1 MPAFTLAPT
10 HKAPHHRAPAA
21 HRACLLAIGA
31 VMAALG
37 GCAAMSADECR
48 TADWREQGM
57 RDALAGHGRTRLQD
71 VREACA
77 EAGVVP
83 AEGLYWQGWQR
94 GIAQFYTPANG
105 LSWGRQGGRYANSCP
120 PELEQGFLPRYQLGY
135 RAWQAEQDV
144 QRLRNEQASKERDL
158 GKAKDDAERRRL
170 RRDLGD
176 LDWRL
181 RSARDTLDRAEW
193 AVHQSM

>member
-1 MPAFTLAPT
+1 MPTPALTRQARQDRPPVLRRAGSMVMGLVLAT
-10 HKAPHHRAPAA
+10 
-21 HRACLLAIGA
+21 
-31 VMAALG
+31 LG

-48 TADWREQGM
+48 TADWREQGI
-57 RDALAGHGRTRLQD
+57 RDALAGYERTRLQD
-71 VREACA
+71 VRKACA
-77 EAGVVP
+77 EAGVMP
-83 AEGLYWQGWQR
+83 DETQYWQGWQR
-94 GIAQFYTPANG
+94 GIAQFCTPANG

-144 QRLRNEQASKERDL
+144 NRLRNEQTSKERDL
-158 GKAKDDAERRRL
+158 SKAKDDGERRRL
-170 RRDLGD
+170 RRDLSD

-193 AVHQSM
+193 AVRQSM